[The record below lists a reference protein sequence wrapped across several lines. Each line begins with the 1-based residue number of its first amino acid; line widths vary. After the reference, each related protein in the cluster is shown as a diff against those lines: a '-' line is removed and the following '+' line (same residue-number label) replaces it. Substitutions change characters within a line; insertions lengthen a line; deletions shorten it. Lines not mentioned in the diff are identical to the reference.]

1 MQEVKS
7 QVFKRIAKT
16 STGLVLGF
24 CVLFCLS
31 SCTTPRDSAPSPDQA
46 KAVLKLRGYDFDQ
59 ESFVRAAAASDEIAV
74 NLFFAA
80 GTNPNTK
87 DATTSPLIAA
97 ASRGDLEMVRA
108 LVQGGA
114 LVNQKDEKGF
124 TALLRALQRN
134 NDEVA
139 DFLVA
144 QPGVDLNA
152 QGSTGVTALM
162 SYIAKR
168 REDVVTTLLSRGA
181 DANLQ
186 DADGDTAL
194 HLASRAGSVNVIR
207 MLLDKGADL
216 NARNKMGGTP
226 LMWAGVFGHKAAAQ
240 LLLERGAD
248 ASLEDNKGNTAAD
261 WAKENKRDEVAEL
274 LGAAEKKK

>member
-1 MQEVKS
+1 MKEQMQL
-7 QVFKRIAKT
+7 KRIPT
-16 STGLVLGF
+16 RHIRLIIGL
-24 CVLFCLS
+24 CVLLTVSACA
-31 SCTTPRDSAPSPDQA
+31 PRDASPTPDQA
-46 KAVLKLRGYDFDQ
+46 KGVLKLRGYDFDQ
-59 ESFVRAAAASDEIAV
+59 DSFARAAAASDEIAV

-80 GTNPNTK
+80 GMNPNTK
-87 DATTSPLIAA
+87 DETTSPLIAA
-97 ASRGDLEMVRA
+97 ASRGDLEMVTA

-124 TALLRALQRN
+124 TALLRAIQRN
-134 NDEVA
+134 NDAVA
-139 DFLVA
+139 DLLVA

-168 REDVVTTLLSRGA
+168 REDVVTNLLSRGA
-181 DANLQ
+181 DVNLK

-194 HLASRAGSVNVIR
+194 HLASRAGTVNVIR
-207 MLLDKGADL
+207 MLMDKGADL

-226 LMWAGVFGHKAAAQ
+226 LMWAGVFGHREAAQ
-240 LLLERGAD
+240 ILLERGAD
-248 ASLEDNKGNTAAD
+248 ASLKDNKGNTAAV

-274 LGAAEKKK
+274 LGAAEKKR